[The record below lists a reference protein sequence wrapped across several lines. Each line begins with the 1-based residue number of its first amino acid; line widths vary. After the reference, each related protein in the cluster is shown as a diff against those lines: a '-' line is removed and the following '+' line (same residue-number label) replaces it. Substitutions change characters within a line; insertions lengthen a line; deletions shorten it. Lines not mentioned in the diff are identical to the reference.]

1 MRSPFHTPFVAIF
14 QNEVLLNSKRVA
26 PYAMAILFGGN
37 ALLWWG
43 WGPATGRGWATNS
56 DFFIA
61 GVLPVYSFLT
71 LPLFT
76 ALIMA
81 DPVIRD
87 FRAGIDPLIF
97 SKPVSRA
104 EYLLGKFFGN
114 FFVLVCCQAAFV
126 LTLFVLQAFRKPGMI
141 VQDVKVF
148 PYLKHFLV
156 FVVIS
161 HLVLAAFYFTVG
173 TLTRNAKI
181 VYGLGVSFYP
191 LYITYQTVL
200 LKSLPSRWRGVLDP
214 LLMNWGD
221 KSSKGRSAEW
231 VNQLII
237 AYDSDLI
244 VNRGFMLLFAA
255 ICLTILYSR
264 FTIAERPGRVEKFS
278 TLNLSTA
285 AERVYYDLDSFQE
298 TRGNQFEKHDSPE
311 KVMLRVIPLPE
322 VTTASEGIRAN
333 LRKLVAAT
341 GLELRLL
348 RAERS
353 LVVIIPLAVL
363 LSFLSLPFSAGV
375 SGGSYSA
382 SFASDTTN
390 GILLFLLGVIVFY
403 TGEAMHRDREVRIQ
417 PLVWAAPVANNVIL
431 LSKFMATFLL
441 TLSLVIVV
449 GLTAI
454 ATQFLR
460 GHTPIEIPAYLI
472 TYSVILLPSI
482 IVMTGVSV
490 ALNVLLRD
498 KYLTYAVSIATA
510 AGLFYLYANGHNHW
524 LYNPLLYQLW
534 NYQDL
539 TTSGINHSLIFIH
552 RIYCISIAIL
562 SLSLVHLFF
571 PRKSTRAA
579 SIAGHFRSSE
589 WSLIGAIVSL
599 AATVIAAL
607 TIVWRSH

>member
-1 MRSPFHTPFVAIF
+1 MRNPLHTSFAAVF
-14 QNEVLLNSKRVA
+14 QNEIRLNSKRVA

-56 DFFIA
+56 EFFIA

-87 FRAGIDPLIF
+87 FRTGIAPLIF

-156 FVVIS
+156 FVVMS

-191 LYITYQTVL
+191 VYITYQTVL

-221 KSSKGRSAEW
+221 KSSKGHSAEW

-237 AYDSDLI
+237 AYDSDLM

-278 TLNLSTA
+278 TLNLSTG

-298 TRGNQFEKHDSPE
+298 TRGDQFEKPDSPE
-311 KVMLRVIPLPE
+311 SEVLRVIPLPE
-322 VTTASEGIRAN
+322 VARANEGIRAN
-333 LRKLVAAT
+333 VNKLIAAL
-341 GLELRLL
+341 GVEFRLL
-348 RAERS
+348 LSERS
-353 LVVIIPLAVL
+353 LVVILPLAIVL
-363 LSFLSLPFSAGV
+363 STLDVAFWSVAPEPSLSAAYAGHT
-375 SGGSYSA
+375 A
-382 SFASDTTN
+382 KAL
-390 GILLFLLGVIVFY
+390 LLFLLGITIFY
-403 TGEAMHRDREVRIQ
+403 TGEAMHRDRDLRIE
-417 PLVWAAPVANNVIL
+417 PLLWSQAAPNYALL
-431 LSKFMATFLL
+431 LSKLLATLVLTVGLILLVGVITITLQIFKHNGPIELSAYLRIYCIILIPNAIFMAAAA
-441 TLSLVIVV
+441 LV
-449 GLTAI
+449 
-454 ATQFLR
+454 
-460 GHTPIEIPAYLI
+460 
-472 TYSVILLPSI
+472 
-482 IVMTGVSV
+482 
-490 ALNVLLRD
+490 LNVLLRD
-498 KYLTYAVSIATA
+498 RYLTYAAAIGTC
-510 AGLFYLYANGHNHW
+510 AGLFYLYSQGHNH
-524 LYNPLLYQLW
+524 
-534 NYQDL
+534 
-539 TTSGINHSLIFIH
+539 
-552 RIYCISIAIL
+552 
-562 SLSLVHLFF
+562 
-571 PRKSTRAA
+571 
-579 SIAGHFRSSE
+579 
-589 WSLIGAIVSL
+589 
-599 AATVIAAL
+599 
-607 TIVWRSH
+607 